1 MVHMP
6 GAMNH
11 RVLTHVIVALA
22 AVYALAALRHRS
34 GGRDD
39 ILKCLLFQ
47 RPASTRIGK

>member
-11 RVLTHVIVALA
+11 RVLAHVIIAPA
-22 AVYALAALRHRS
+22 ADQALAALRHPS
-34 GGRDD
+34 GRRDD
-39 ILKCLLFQ
+39 ILKRLLFR